1 MMALSDFAIDQ
12 VGLSA
17 GVPTVSR
24 RDILPTS
31 IAGGPVTFTADNV
44 GITYKWEFTQTPG
57 SSVVP
62 VGAGSQ
68 ICTLPAELEG
78 GYLVR
83 LTANEGFP
91 TEDISELYFGIGVLV
106 NGVRYPLPA
115 LNETVQDNSIGT
127 PEFGWL
133 EKELAILRA
142 LVAGVFTG
150 SSWLGTTA
158 DATPTELYLGGVA
171 PTREI
176 VPLNDLTYYSI
187 MVKAFSSLHGGAGKI
202 WRVEFAVKN
211 LGSGMTSLLDIPVIT
226 ILGQT
231 SVPGGGS
238 GTDLWD
244 IAATVDAMTDS
255 LILTATGEAALN
267 VTWVAQS

>member
-1 MMALSDFAIDQ
+1 MALSDFAIDQ
-12 VGLSA
+12 TGLSA

-44 GITYKWEFTQTPG
+44 GITYKWEVTQTPG
-57 SSVVP
+57 SSVALS
-62 VGAGSQ
+62 GATSQ
-68 ICTLPAELEG
+68 ICTIAAELEG

-83 LTANEGFP
+83 LTANEGLP
-91 TEDISELYFGIGVLV
+91 TEDIAELYFGIGVLV

-133 EKELAILRA
+133 EKELVILRA
-142 LVAGVFTG
+142 LVAGVYPG
-150 SSWLGTTA
+150 SNWSGATT

-171 PTREI
+171 LAREI
-176 VPLNDLTYYSI
+176 VPLNDLTHYSI
-187 MVKAFSSLHGGAGKI
+187 IVKAFSPTLSGVGKV
-202 WRVEFAVKN
+202 WRVEFAATNV
-211 LGSGMTSLLDIPVIT
+211 GATTSALLDIPVVT

-231 SVPGGGS
+231 DVSGGGT

-244 IAATVDAMTDS
+244 IAATVDAASDS
-255 LILTATGEAALN
+255 LVLTATGEAAVN
-267 VTWVAQS
+267 IAWVAQS